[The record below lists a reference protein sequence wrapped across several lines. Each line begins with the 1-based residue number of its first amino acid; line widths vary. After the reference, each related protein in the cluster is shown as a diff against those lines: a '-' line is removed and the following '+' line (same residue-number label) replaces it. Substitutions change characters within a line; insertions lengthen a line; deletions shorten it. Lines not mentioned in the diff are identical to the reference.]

1 MKKIAFLLSDGRT
14 HDFPKDA
21 IESEQ
26 LRRLIPNLDIW
37 AYGTGEFVAM
47 NELINITKDESKI
60 ITNKNL
66 DKIEPLFDFWHGV
79 EVCEKQPGSQ

>member
-1 MKKIAFLLSDGRT
+1 MRGPNVKKIAFLLSDGRT

-26 LRRLIPNLDIW
+26 MRHAIPNLDIW

-47 NELINITKDESKI
+47 NELINITKVY
-60 ITNKNL
+60 TFNNFFYYFQL
-66 DKIEPLFDFWHGV
+66 
-79 EVCEKQPGSQ
+79 